1 MALSWFDRKLQDS
14 SEWTGFL
21 EKGVRFEGKLEVHGT
36 FRLDA
41 AIKGTLV
48 SAGTLILGEHSSME
62 GTIEGNAVTIGG
74 RFDGIVNATGKV
86 EIQTGA
92 IVVAEIHT
100 PCLII
105 EPGAVFD
112 GRCHMLSATQAKTES
127 RKTIT
132 IPIRSAAAQA

>member
-1 MALSWFDRKLQDS
+1 
-14 SEWTGFL
+14 
-21 EKGVRFEGKLEVHGT
+21 V
-36 FRLDA
+36 
-41 AIKGTLV
+41 KGTLV
-48 SAGTLILGEHSSME
+48 STGTLILGEHSSME

-74 RFDGIVNATGKV
+74 RFDGIINARGRV

-92 IVVAEIHT
+92 IVIGEVHT

-112 GRCHMLSATQAKTES
+112 GRCHMLAAPQAKSEAP
-127 RKTIT
+127 KTIT